1 MDSGDFTADNFTA
14 NLKLACS
21 YHESISDVCRR
32 LDMNR
37 QQFMK
42 YLAGT
47 AFPSRHNLR
56 RICDFF
62 GIDEYEILMPR
73 DQFREMI
80 RLHPNRRP
88 DDLNVPPIL
97 RSLLMQAQRQKAI
110 LSKHIGFYYKY
121 YNSFSSPG
129 KIVRS
134 LLCVYPKDEYV
145 FFKRIERL
153 RTPDESGA
161 GYVFKYSGIMT
172 RIGDRLHMIDHEA
185 TVGSETTQTILYPSY
200 RNRIRT
206 LAGMVMGISSADAH
220 QPAASR
226 VFLEYVGRTID
237 KRQALGGC
245 GLFAP
250 ESGVVPSA
258 ILDYLHAPSA
268 QPAHGVLRAELP

>member
-1 MDSGDFTADNFTA
+1 MDSPDFTSDNFVA
-14 NLKLACS
+14 NLKLVCS
-21 YHESISDVCRR
+21 YHESISDICRR
-32 LDMNR
+32 IDMNR

-47 AFPSRHNLR
+47 AFPSRRNLR

-62 GIDEYEILMPR
+62 GIDEFEILMPR
-73 DQFREMI
+73 DQFREII
-80 RLHPNRRP
+80 RLHPSKRS
-88 DDLNVPPIL
+88 DDLNLPPVL
-97 RSLLMQAQRQKAI
+97 RSLLMQAQRQKAV

-129 KIVRS
+129 KILRS
-134 LLCVYPKDEYV
+134 LVCVYPRDDYV

-153 RTPDESGA
+153 HAADESGA

-172 RIGDRLHMIDHEA
+172 RIGDRLHMIDYEA

-226 VFLEYVGRTID
+226 VFLEYVGRTVNT
-237 KRQALGGC
+237 RQALDGC
-245 GLFAP
+245 GLYAP
-250 ESGVVPSA
+250 DSGMVPLA
-258 ILDYLHAPSA
+258 ILDYLHAPTA
-268 QPAHGVLRAELP
+268 QPAYGVLRAELP